1 MNSKKEGKKESEK
14 NKLKRMISYTFFFF
28 FYENDNTPFSMFH
41 MHMSK
46 ISELT
51 SRKIDLFLYNA
62 FKKKKKKLCP
72 SIMPPFFIESNF
84 SVRLVFV
91 KKS

>member
-62 FKKKKKKLCP
+62 FKKKKKSYARQSCHL
-72 SIMPPFFIESNF
+72 FLSNQI
-84 SVRLVFV
+84 SPLD
-91 KKS
+91 